1 MMMKHLLLTSVLLL
15 SACDGMVGVKPATPV
30 LVTQTCSIDDPVV
43 NAKIS
48 AHKPFNVRGWIFD
61 KQSATAE
68 HHVRVQFTSL
78 DRTVVKIVEASAN
91 TRPDVATVLKEPSSA
106 SSGFNVDIKP
116 ESLVAGTYDITVLLD
131 TSNVVVACASKNTVV
146 ITE

>member
-1 MMMKHLLLTSVLLL
+1 MMKHLLLTSVVLL
-15 SACDGMVGVKPATPV
+15 SACDGMVGVKPAASV
-30 LVTQTCSIDDPVV
+30 LVTQTCSIDDPVA

-48 AHKPFNVRGWIFD
+48 AHKPFSVRGWIFD
-61 KQSATAE
+61 KQSVTAD

-78 DRTVVKIVEASAN
+78 NRTVVKVVDATSN
-91 TRPDVATVLKEPSSA
+91 TRPDVAAVLKEPSAA

-116 ESLVAGTYDITVLLD
+116 ETLIAGTYDITVLLD
-131 TSNVVVACASKNTVV
+131 SPNVTVACVSKNTII